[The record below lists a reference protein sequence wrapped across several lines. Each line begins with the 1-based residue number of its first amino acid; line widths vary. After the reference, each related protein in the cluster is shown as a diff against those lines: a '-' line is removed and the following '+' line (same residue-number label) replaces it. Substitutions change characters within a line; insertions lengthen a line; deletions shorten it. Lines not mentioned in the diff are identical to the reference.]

1 MLRSMDNKKKLH
13 RKYVNQKIF
22 LINTV
27 LHDIFKRNRNV
38 IKKLL
43 WTPLLQ
49 PLLHPG
55 QGEKIMQITNVNKIF
70 TTFPT
75 IIKHEKHINNRAKI
89 SENSDEF
96 LRSLVKSLKIKFVH
110 PMKRSVRMLPFS
122 MRNLR
127 GLKNYIFE

>member
-1 MLRSMDNKKKLH
+1 MDNKEKLH
-13 RKYVNQKIF
+13 KRYVNQKIF
-22 LINTV
+22 LINAV
-27 LHDIFKRNRNV
+27 LHEIFKRNRNV

-55 QGEKIMQITNVNKIF
+55 QGEKIMQITNVSKIF

-89 SENSDEF
+89 YENSNEMPSF
-96 LRSLVKSLKIKFVH
+96 R
-110 PMKRSVRMLPFS
+110 

-127 GLKNYIFE
+127 GLKNDIFD

>member
-1 MLRSMDNKKKLH
+1 MDNKEKLH
-13 RKYVNQKIF
+13 KKYVNQKIF

-27 LHDIFKRNRNV
+27 LYEIFKRNRNV

-49 PLLHPG
+49 LLLNPG
-55 QGEKIMQITNVNKIF
+55 QGEKIMQITNVSKIF

-89 SENSDEF
+89 YENSDEF
-96 LRSLVKSLKIKFVH
+96 LRSLVKSLKLKFVH
-110 PMKRSVRMLPFS
+110 PMKRSMRMLSFR

-127 GLKNYIFE
+127 GLKNDIFD

>member
-1 MLRSMDNKKKLH
+1 MDNKKKLH

-27 LHDIFKRNRNV
+27 LHEIFKRNRNV

-127 GLKNYIFE
+127 GLKNDIFE